1 METRK
6 TITRVVGFAH
16 CAVGAVSFVFAY
28 FLYYNLFNVQ
38 VMLNV
43 SAKDL
48 FLYMLLFIVFGL
60 LSIASA
66 LFLIFEQ

>member
-1 METRK
+1 MNIRRTVTK
-6 TITRVVGFAH
+6 AVGLAQGV
-16 CAVGAVSFVFAY
+16 VGAVSFVFAY
-28 FLYYNLFNVQ
+28 FLYHNLFDVQ

-43 SAKDL
+43 SAKNL

-60 LSIASA
+60 LSLASA

>member
-1 METRK
+1 MGFRE
-6 TITRVVGFAH
+6 TITKVVGLAQGV
-16 CAVGAVSFVFAY
+16 VGAVSFIFAY
-28 FLYYNLFNVQ
+28 FLYFNLFDVQ
-38 VMLNV
+38 VMLGV

-48 FLYMLLFIVFGL
+48 FMYMLLLIVFGF

>member
-1 METRK
+1 MGIRE
-6 TITRVVGFAH
+6 TITKIVGLAQGV
-16 CAVGAVSFVFAY
+16 VGAVAFVFAY

-38 VMLNV
+38 AMLGI

-48 FLYMLLFIVFGL
+48 FLYMLLFTVFGF

>member
-1 METRK
+1 MANREN
-6 TITRVVGFAH
+6 ITKIVGLAQGVVGAI
-16 CAVGAVSFVFAY
+16 SFIFAY

-38 VMLNV
+38 VMLGI

-48 FLYMLLFIVFGL
+48 FLYMLLFTVFGL

>member
-1 METRK
+1 MGTRE
-6 TITRVVGFAH
+6 TITKIVGLAQGVVGAI
-16 CAVGAVSFVFAY
+16 SFIFAY

-38 VMLNV
+38 VMLGI

-48 FLYMLLFIVFGL
+48 FLYMLLFTVFGL

>member
-1 METRK
+1 MGTRE
-6 TITRVVGFAH
+6 TITKVVGLAQGV
-16 CAVGAVSFVFAY
+16 VGVVAFVFAY

-38 VMLNV
+38 AMLNI
-43 SAKDL
+43 SARDL
-48 FLYMLLFIVFGL
+48 FLYMLLFIVFGF